1 MIRRPPRSTRT
12 DTLFP
17 YTTLFRSRLIKP
29 LDDSFN
35 ANFYP
40 HVPDHEVGGR
50 ILSVYDGVSQIGQ
63 YQVVTL
69 NRGTREGI
77 EPGHVLSILQANRTA
92 RDPYTRSLVTLPP
105 LYAGPLM
112 VFKDRKRTRLNSR
125 H

>member
-1 MIRRPPRSTRT
+1 MLGWEGTPVGSVEIRDFGSPATAVISDSTRE
-12 DTLFP
+12 TLP
-17 YTTLFRSRLIKP
+17 GDRLIKP

-63 YQVVTL
+63 YQVVPPH
-69 NRGTREGI
+69 RGRSAERRVGQ
-77 EPGHVLSILQANRTA
+77 ECVRTG
-92 RDPYTRSLVTLPP
+92 RSRGWP
-105 LYAGPLM
+105 
-112 VFKDRKRTRLNSR
+112 F